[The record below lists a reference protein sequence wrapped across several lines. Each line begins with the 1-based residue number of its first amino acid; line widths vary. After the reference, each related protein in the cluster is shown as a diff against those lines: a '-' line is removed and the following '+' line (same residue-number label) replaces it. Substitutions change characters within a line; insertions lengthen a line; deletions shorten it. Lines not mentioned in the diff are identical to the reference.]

1 MITKNKLSAISYSII
16 IIFALVAV
24 LCPLTLEGKTKRHQ
38 PKQEAV
44 KQEKKKEETK
54 EAPESVKKTD
64 SEQEGVKTG
73 ETVKTKEAEKEET
86 TGIPSKDFKDED
98 FKPQVEEESSVWMF
112 IKMILV
118 LGIFAGGFYYFYRF
132 VTKKAG
138 VSIFG
143 GEAIKVLSV
152 VPLGQNKFLHL
163 IDVAG
168 KVMVIG
174 VSDNNISKISEIT
187 EKDQIDRIRILSTRT
202 PPPNISAGGFH
213 DQVMKEIG
221 KIIGRVRDFRHRDR
235 RFKATVID
243 NPADIEYLRQQ
254 RDRLK
259 GLNGTDNE

>member
-1 MITKNKLSAISYSII
+1 MRHNTGLLMKRNGLHILSLLTV
-16 IIFALVAV
+16 IFFSWSAV
-24 LCPLTLEGKTKRHQ
+24 LCPLTLQAKTKRHQ
-38 PKQEAV
+38 SKQEAV

-54 EAPESVKKTD
+54 ESPESVGKTD
-64 SEQEGVKTG
+64 SEQEVVKSG
-73 ETVKTKEAEKEET
+73 ETVKAKEAGKEET

-98 FKPQVEEESSVWMF
+98 FKPQVEDESSVWMF

-174 VSDNNISKISEIT
+174 VSDNNISKITEIT
-187 EKDQIDRIRILSTRT
+187 E
-202 PPPNISAGGFH
+202 
-213 DQVMKEIG
+213 
-221 KIIGRVRDFRHRDR
+221 IGRAHV
-235 RFKATVID
+235 
-243 NPADIEYLRQQ
+243 
-254 RDRLK
+254 
-259 GLNGTDNE
+259 

>member
-1 MITKNKLSAISYSII
+1 MKRSGLYLLSLFTV
-16 IIFALVAV
+16 IFFSWAAV
-24 LCPLTLEGKTKRHQ
+24 LCPLALQAKPKRSQ
-38 PKQEAV
+38 QKL
-44 KQEKKKEETK
+44 
-54 EAPESVKKTD
+54 
-64 SEQEGVKTG
+64 
-73 ETVKTKEAEKEET
+73 ETVKHEKKNEDVKQAQEREERTDPEAEEQGSGKAVADKESEKENNA
-86 TGIPSKDFKDED
+86 GVPSRDFKDDD

-138 VSIFG
+138 ISMFG

-152 VPLGQNKFLHL
+152 VHLGQNKFLQL

-174 VSDNNISKISEIT
+174 VSDNSISLLSEISD
-187 EKDQIDRIRILSTRT
+187 KDQVDRIRILSTRK
-202 PPPNISAGGFH
+202 PPPGAGAGGFQE
-213 DQVMKEIG
+213 QVMKEIG
-221 KIIGRVRDFRHRDR
+221 RIIGRVRDFRHRGHTV
-235 RFKATVID
+235 KTTVID

-259 GLNGTDNE
+259 GLNGSENE